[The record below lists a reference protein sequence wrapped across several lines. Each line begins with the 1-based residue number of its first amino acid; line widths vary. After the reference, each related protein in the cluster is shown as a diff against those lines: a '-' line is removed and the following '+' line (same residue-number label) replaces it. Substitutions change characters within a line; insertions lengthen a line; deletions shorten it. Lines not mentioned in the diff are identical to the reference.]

1 MYKLDYRSRYLYPR
15 AQLGIE
21 VPVELHLAD
30 LSVRLTA
37 KIDTGATYCFF
48 QREYAEALE
57 LNVEDGHYQLIKTVN
72 GEFSAF
78 GHTVEF
84 TCIEHRTA
92 AMVYFYA
99 DSQLKRNVL
108 GRNGWLNQHR
118 IGLVDHDLSLYLSHY
133 NDAAT

>member
-1 MYKLDYRSRYLYPR
+1 M

-30 LSVRLTA
+30 MSIRLTA

-57 LNVEDGHYQLIKTVN
+57 LNVEAGQHQIVKTVN
-72 GEFSAF
+72 GEFLTF
-78 GHTVEF
+78 GHFVELS
-84 TCIEHRTA
+84 CIEQRTA
-92 AMVYFYA
+92 TMVYFYA
-99 DSQLKRNVL
+99 DRQLKRNVL

-118 IGLVDHDLSLYLSHY
+118 LGLIDHDLLLYLSHY
-133 NDAAT
+133 NDVAT